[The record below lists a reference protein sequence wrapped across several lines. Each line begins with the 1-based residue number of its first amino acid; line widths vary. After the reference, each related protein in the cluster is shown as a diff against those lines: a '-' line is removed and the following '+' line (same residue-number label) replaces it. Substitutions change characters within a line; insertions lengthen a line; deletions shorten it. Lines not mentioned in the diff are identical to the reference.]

1 MGHAPLLIARKSG
14 SAVAVAN
21 ETFIREL
28 ARVCMQQASFIPLA
42 HRPLALTFEHYVAKP
57 GIEEH
62 NQISGLYRCYT
73 LW

>member
-1 MGHAPLLIARKSG
+1 MGHAPLLIAGKSG

-21 ETFIREL
+21 ETFIRE

-42 HRPLALTFEHYVAKP
+42 HQSLALTFEHYVAKP
-57 GIEEH
+57 GMEEH
-62 NQISGLYRCYT
+62 NRISGLCRCYT